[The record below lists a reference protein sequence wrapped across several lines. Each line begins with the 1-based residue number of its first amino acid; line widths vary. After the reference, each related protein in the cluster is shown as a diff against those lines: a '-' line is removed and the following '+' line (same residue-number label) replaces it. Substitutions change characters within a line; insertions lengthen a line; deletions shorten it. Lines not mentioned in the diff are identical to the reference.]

1 MYVSVANQGIIKID
15 SVPNVHDFWWAR
27 EQLLVDDRRERV
39 SRKQTELLSEQ
50 FFKCADGDKI
60 SIYTHY

>member
-1 MYVSVANQGIIKID
+1 LRAMKPLSVLPRQL
-15 SVPNVHDFWWAR
+15 SVGGRSVLFTDKS
-27 EQLLVDDRRERV
+27 LVDDRRERV